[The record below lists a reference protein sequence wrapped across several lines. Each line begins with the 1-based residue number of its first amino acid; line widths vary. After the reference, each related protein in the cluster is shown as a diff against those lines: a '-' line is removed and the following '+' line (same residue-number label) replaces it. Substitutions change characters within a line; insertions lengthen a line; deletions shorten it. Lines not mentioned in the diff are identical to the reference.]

1 MNFGLIY
8 EVSWFGKVDDDSW
21 GKAYPFLVQ
30 GRAFLASIGKIFVD
44 TIKKTVDKIIIF
56 TF

>member
-8 EVSWFGKVDDDSW
+8 QVSWFGEVEDDSW

-44 TIKKTVDKIIIF
+44 TIKKTVDKIII
-56 TF
+56 

>member
-8 EVSWFGKVDDDSW
+8 KVSWFGEVEDDSW
-21 GKAYPFLVQ
+21 GKAYHFLVQ

-44 TIKKTVDKIIIF
+44 TIKQTVDKITI
-56 TF
+56 